1 MGLGQYWRGVA
12 ACAVLLGAYIALIML
27 LQTETARRSTAPPW
41 YSWLR
46 LPPTRTRWQS
56 ALLALPAV
64 AFAGWAGV
72 VRRLI
77 ARPVPQALTLLSAFS
92 FVLAINVTTAMMD
105 GSPKAIWKPFDW
117 PGSEYFSDVPAVRGV
132 GQFLHGY
139 VQNLYRYSIHARTH
153 PPGAVLVLYFVARAL
168 GPGIAKAAWSAVL
181 ITATGVAPFY
191 LLVRRLASRHTAS
204 IALALY
210 AAAPSL
216 VLFGATSMDGVF
228 LVAMLWSTYF
238 LHRAIVQPGMVNSIV
253 AGIVLAASLMLSYV
267 TVCVGVMM
275 FLYAILELAAGRK
288 QIGRGVRDT
297 FGKASSSPPPVFRG
311 RARVGVSWANRR
323 STPTPALP
331 LSTGGGGNSL
341 RQVSPT
347 LGRVAGS
354 FAVCAIVIAL
364 CLAILYGLTGF
375 NYLACLRASR
385 FYDHYAMRTFHI
397 SFLRY
402 LDISFSNLIA
412 FLIGVGFPV
421 LVLWWK
427 QTIHSLI
434 PRTPADRFNLAGV
447 ASVLI
452 FSFAGLF
459 THETERIWL
468 FFAPVG
474 LLAAASWIGRA
485 GSMQRRLLEWTM
497 ALTFMQ
503 TWLMQLLLFTI
514 W

>member
-1 MGLGQYWRGVA
+1 MGLGQYWRGMAV
-12 ACAVLLGAYIALIML
+12 CAMLLGVYVAVILV

-56 ALLALPAV
+56 VLLALPAV

-77 ARPVPQALTLLSAFS
+77 ARPVPQPLVLLLAFV

-139 VQNLYRYSIHARTH
+139 VQNLYQYSLHARTH
-153 PPGAVLVLYFVARAL
+153 PPGAVLVLYLVARVL
-168 GPGIAKAAWSAVL
+168 GPGIGKAAWSAVF

-191 LLVRRLASRHTAS
+191 LLVRRLAGRHTAS

-238 LHRAIVQPGMVNSIV
+238 LHRSIVQPGMGNSIV
-253 AGIVLAASLMLSYV
+253 AGIVLAVSLMLSYV
-267 TVCVGVMM
+267 TVCIGVMM
-275 FLYAILELAAGRK
+275 FIYAILELAPSPKR
-288 QIGRGVRDT
+288 IGPI
-297 FGKASSSPPPVFRG
+297 A
-311 RARVGVSWANRR
+311 A
-323 STPTPALP
+323 
-331 LSTGGGGNSL
+331 
-341 RQVSPT
+341 
-347 LGRVAGS
+347 S
-354 FAVCAIVIAL
+354 FAICAMVIVL
-364 CLAILYGLTGF
+364 CLAILYRLTGF
-375 NYLACLRASR
+375 NFLTCLRASR
-385 FYDHYAMRTFHI
+385 FYDHYAMKTF
-397 SFLRY
+397 SVSLLRY
-402 LDISFSNLIA
+402 VDISFSNLIA

-427 QTIHSLI
+427 QTIHSHVA
-434 PRTPADRFNLAGV
+434 RTPADRFNLAGM

-452 FSFAGLF
+452 FSFARLF

-468 FFAPVG
+468 FFVPVG
-474 LLAAASWIGRA
+474 LLAAASWIARA
-485 GSMQRRLLEWTM
+485 GSMERRLLEWAM

>member
-1 MGLGQYWRGVA
+1 VA
-12 ACAVLLGAYIALIML
+12 ACAVLLAAYVALIML
-27 LQTETARRSTAPPW
+27 LQTETARRSSAPPW

-72 VRRLI
+72 VRRLV
-77 ARPVPQALTLLSAFS
+77 ARPVPQALALLSAFV

-117 PGSEYFSDVPAVRGV
+117 PGSEYFSDVPPVRGV

-191 LLVRRLASRHTAS
+191 LLVRRLAGRRTAS

-238 LHRAIVQPGMVNSIV
+238 LHRAIVQPGMANSIV

-267 TVCVGVMM
+267 TVCIGVMM
-275 FLYAILELAAGRK
+275 FLYAILELAACPK
-288 QIGRGVRDT
+288 QI
-297 FGKASSSPPPVFRG
+297 
-311 RARVGVSWANRR
+311 
-323 STPTPALP
+323 
-331 LSTGGGGNSL
+331 
-341 RQVSPT
+341 
-347 LGRVAGS
+347 GRVAGS
-354 FAVCAIVIAL
+354 FAICAMVIVL
-364 CLAILYGLTGF
+364 SLAILYGLTGF

-385 FYDHYAMRTFHI
+385 FYDHYAMRTFRI

-452 FSFAGLF
+452 FSFARLF

-468 FFAPVG
+468 FFVPIG
-474 LLAAASWIGRA
+474 LLAAALWIGRA
-485 GSMQRRLLEWTM
+485 GSMERRLLEWTM

>member
-1 MGLGQYWRGVA
+1 VA
-12 ACAVLLGAYIALIML
+12 ACVVLLGAYIAVIML

-77 ARPVPQALTLLSAFS
+77 ARPFPQALALLSAFV
-92 FVLAINVTTAMMD
+92 FVFAINVTTAMMD
-105 GSPKAIWKPFDW
+105 GSAKAIWKPFDW

-139 VQNLYRYSIHARTH
+139 VQNLYHYSIHSRTH
-153 PPGAVLVLYFVARAL
+153 PPGAVLVLYFVGRAL
-168 GPGIAKAAWSAVL
+168 GPGIGTAAWSAVF

-191 LLVRRLASRHTAS
+191 LLARRLAGRQTAS

-210 AAAPSL
+210 ATAPSL

-238 LHRAIVQPGMVNSIV
+238 LHRAIVEPGTGISIV
-253 AGIVLAASLMLSYV
+253 AGFVVAASLMLSYV
-267 TVCVGVMM
+267 TVCVGVMT
-275 FLYAILELAAGRK
+275 FIYAILELA
-288 QIGRGVRDT
+288 
-297 FGKASSSPPPVFRG
+297 
-311 RARVGVSWANRR
+311 
-323 STPTPALP
+323 
-331 LSTGGGGNSL
+331 
-341 RQVSPT
+341 VSPKRI
-347 LGRVAGS
+347 GRVAGS
-354 FAVCAIVIAL
+354 FAICAMVIFL

-375 NYLACLRASR
+375 NYLACFRASR
-385 FYDHYAMRTFHI
+385 FYDHYAMKTFSI
-397 SFLRY
+397 SFFRY
-402 LDISFSNLIA
+402 VDVSFSNLIA

-421 LVLWWK
+421 IVLWWK
-427 QTIHSLI
+427 QTIRSVI
-434 PRTPADRFNLAGV
+434 GRTPADRFNMAGV

-468 FFAPVG
+468 FFVPVG

-485 GSMQRRLLEWTM
+485 GGKGFALRGSIERRLLEWTM
-497 ALTFMQ
+497 SLTFMQ

>member
-1 MGLGQYWRGVA
+1 VGLGQYWRGLA
-12 ACAVLLGAYIALIML
+12 ACVLLLAAYVAVIIV

-41 YSWLR
+41 FSWLR
-46 LPPTRTRWQS
+46 WPPARTRWQRV
-56 ALLALPAV
+56 LLAFPIV
-64 AFAGWAGV
+64 AFAGWTGV
-72 VRRLI
+72 VKRLI
-77 ARPVPQALTLLSAFS
+77 ARPISEALALLSAFV
-92 FVLAINVTTAMMD
+92 FVFAINVTTAMMD
-105 GSPKAIWKPFDW
+105 GSPKAICKPFDR

-139 VQNLYRYSIHARTH
+139 VSNLYRYSLHARTH

-168 GPGIAKAAWSAVL
+168 GPGIATAAWSAVF

-191 LLVRRLASRHTAS
+191 LLVRRLAGRHIAS
-204 IALALY
+204 TALALY
-210 AAAPSL
+210 AVAPSL

-238 LHRAIVQPGMVNSIV
+238 LHRAIVEPRVGNAII

-275 FLYAILELAAGRK
+275 FIYAILEYAGSRK
-288 QIGRGVRDT
+288 QIG
-297 FGKASSSPPPVFRG
+297 A
-311 RARVGVSWANRR
+311 
-323 STPTPALP
+323 
-331 LSTGGGGNSL
+331 
-341 RQVSPT
+341 
-347 LGRVAGS
+347 VAGS
-354 FAVCAIVIAL
+354 FAVCAMAIVL
-364 CLAILYGLTGF
+364 CLAILYRLTGF
-375 NYLACLRASR
+375 NYLACLQASR
-385 FYDHYAMRTFHI
+385 FYDHYTMRTSSM
-397 SFLRY
+397 SFSRY

-421 LVLWWK
+421 VVLWWK
-427 QTIHSLI
+427 QTIRSVI
-434 PRTPADRFNLAGV
+434 AWTPADRFNLAGV

-468 FFAPVG
+468 FFVPVG

-485 GSMQRRLLEWTM
+485 GSMERPSLDWTM
-497 ALTFMQ
+497 GLTFMQ

>member
-1 MGLGQYWRGVA
+1 VA
-12 ACAVLLGAYIALIML
+12 ACVVLLAAYLAIILV

-56 ALLALPAV
+56 VLLALPAV

-72 VRRLI
+72 VKRLI
-77 ARPVPQALTLLSAFS
+77 ARSFPEALALPAAFV
-92 FVLAINVTTAMMD
+92 FVFAINVTTAMMD

-139 VQNLYRYSIHARTH
+139 VQNLYHYSIHTRTH
-153 PPGAVLVLYFVARAL
+153 PPGAVLILYFVARAL
-168 GPGIAKAAWSAVL
+168 GPGIAVAAWSAVF
-181 ITATGVAPFY
+181 ITATAVAPFY
-191 LLVRRLASRHTAS
+191 LLVRRLAGRQTAS

-228 LVAMLWSTYF
+228 LAAMLWSTYF
-238 LHRAIVQPGMVNSIV
+238 LHRAIVQPGMGNSIAV
-253 AGIVLAASLMLSYV
+253 GMVLAASLMLSYV

-275 FLYAILELAAGRK
+275 FLYAILELAPNRK
-288 QIGRGVRDT
+288 Q
-297 FGKASSSPPPVFRG
+297 
-311 RARVGVSWANRR
+311 
-323 STPTPALP
+323 
-331 LSTGGGGNSL
+331 
-341 RQVSPT
+341 
-347 LGRVAGS
+347 LGAVAGS
-354 FAVCAIVIAL
+354 FAVCAIVIVL
-364 CLAILYGLTGF
+364 CLAILYGVTGF
-375 NYLACLRASR
+375 NYLACFRASR
-385 FYDHYAMRTFHI
+385 FYDHYAMRTSHL
-397 SFLRY
+397 SFPRY

-421 LVLWWK
+421 VVLWWK
-427 QTIHSLI
+427 QTVRSVLG
-434 PRTPADRFNLAGV
+434 RTPADRFNLAGV

-468 FFAPVG
+468 FFVPVG

-485 GSMQRRLLEWTM
+485 GGEGFALRGSLERRLLEWTM